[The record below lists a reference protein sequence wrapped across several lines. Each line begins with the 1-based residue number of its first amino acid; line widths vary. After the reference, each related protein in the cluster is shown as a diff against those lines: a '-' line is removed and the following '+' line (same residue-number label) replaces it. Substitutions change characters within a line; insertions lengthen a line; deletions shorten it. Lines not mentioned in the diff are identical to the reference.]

1 MKQFV
6 SRWGCLFIG
15 MSSVAFGIAMTTR
28 AGLGTTPLS
37 SSPYTVTFFT
47 PLTLGA
53 ASIGLNVFLFA
64 LLWAVMGK
72 RFQFTR
78 NLLQVPI
85 VLLFGFLIDFFMW
98 ALAAVPP
105 GPYAAKIAQNL
116 LGNAFLALGVVFQGA
131 SCAVTLPGDGFVI
144 EASKRFGISLG
155 RMKAIFDWSLVAIAC
170 VLGLIFLGRIE
181 GVREGTV
188 ISALTTGIFVRLW
201 AKCPVFSKL
210 VKFNRLK

>member
-1 MKQFV
+1 
-6 SRWGCLFIG
+6 
-15 MSSVAFGIAMTTR
+15 
-28 AGLGTTPLS
+28 
-37 SSPYTVTFFT
+37 
-47 PLTLGA
+47 
-53 ASIGLNVFLFA
+53 
-64 LLWAVMGK
+64 MGK

-78 NLLQVPI
+78 NLFQVPI